1 MKFGPNVMNRTMD
14 GCASLPRLCGDLR
27 AAFTAHGQPQG
38 RIVLAQA
45 PGVVDVMGGICEDAG
60 SLVLTATLG
69 LSVQACIWETG
80 GSEVRVRLHHDSTD
94 GEAKEFALPVSAFG
108 TGDPEGYG
116 INDRCRSAQS
126 EWAAPAFLV
135 LHRALVEGTI
145 PRPAAGLSIL
155 LESDFPVEAD
165 LGRPCATAAAVLDG
179 LCKLHEKTVER
190 FKKAELASA
199 AVVPLTGLRRTRV
212 AMTAFCGAPD
222 GSLLRMQ
229 FRPNPLCEVLA
240 LPAGLILTAV
250 RTHLTRPTT
259 RERLLETR
267 LCAEMGERMIHN
279 LRRRDGHEPGMAS
292 LAAITPVDYVEHYR
306 NDVPQKITAKAFAA
320 TFGEVRGLTD
330 GTDGRAVYKVR
341 SRLEH
346 HIYENQRVQEFVTAI
361 SRARRTGAE
370 EALIEAGE
378 KMYASHWSHSQRCGI
393 GGAEADLIKDEIRAR
408 GPKDGLYGAKVTGGG
423 EGGEVVV
430 LMRNDE
436 KAKAALA
443 SAMKDAGAACKRA
456 IDIYDGSLGGADFF
470 KSPEMSQL
478 LATA

>member
-1 MKFGPNVMNRTMD
+1 MD
-14 GCASLPRLCGDLR
+14 GCASLPRLCGYLR
-27 AAFTAHGQPQG
+27 AAFAAHGQPRG

-60 SLVLTATLG
+60 ALVLTATLG
-69 LSVQACIWETG
+69 LSIQACIWETG
-80 GSEVRVRLHHDSTD
+80 GSDVRVRLHHDTNNGD
-94 GEAKEFALPVSAFG
+94 AQEFSIPANVFG
-108 TGDPEGYG
+108 AGDPEGYG
-116 INDRCRSAQS
+116 INDRCRSAQA
-126 EWAAPAFLV
+126 EWAAPACLV
-135 LHRALVEGTI
+135 LHRAVVEGSI
-145 PRPAAGLSIL
+145 PRPTGGLQIL
-155 LESDFPVEAD
+155 LDSEFPADAD
-165 LGRPCATAAAVLDG
+165 LGRPCSTAAAVLDALG
-179 LCKLHEKTVER
+179 KLHEKPIDR
-190 FKKAELASA
+190 FKKAAIASE
-199 AVVPLTGLRRTRV
+199 AVVPLTALRRTRV

-240 LPAGLILTAV
+240 LPTGIVMTTL
-250 RTHLTRPTT
+250 RTQLTRPTT
-259 RERLLETR
+259 RARLLETR
-267 LCAEMGERMIHN
+267 LCAEMGERMIHD

-320 TFGEVRGLTD
+320 TFGEVRGLAS

-346 HIYENQRVQEFVTAI
+346 HIYESQRVLEFVTAI
-361 SRARRTGAE
+361 SRARRTGAD
-370 EALIEAGE
+370 EALIEAGD

-408 GPKDGLYGAKVTGGG
+408 GPAHGLYGAKVTGGG

-436 KAKAALA
+436 RAKAALA
-443 SAMKDAGAACKRA
+443 SAVKDAGAACKRA
-456 IDIYDGSLGGADFF
+456 IHIHGGSLGGAEYF

-478 LATA
+478 LVSA